1 MTITA
6 EAPRGGVV
14 EYIGGTSYTFL
25 LRNREIERFEDK
37 HRGIFE
43 LWDGLFNAGKKPTS
57 REVRDILALGLVG
70 GGKKDHEADA
80 VLNGCTPEDLLRLYS
95 IAQAVVGV
103 AFMPDVMTEASVK
116 KRTSRTTANQTERS
130 GHDQERDHCG
140 LKA

>member
-14 EYIGGTSYTFL
+14 EYIGSTSYVFM

-43 LWDGLFNAGKKPTS
+43 LWDGLFGHAPKPTS
-57 REVRDILALGLVG
+57 REVRDILALALVG
-70 GGKKDHEADA
+70 GGKKDHEADKIISE
-80 VLNGCTPEDLLRLYS
+80 CTPADLMRLYQ

-103 AFMPDVMTEASVK
+103 AFIPDAVEESAK
-116 KRTSRTTANQTERS
+116 KKTKRAAQTQS
-130 GHDQERDHCG
+130 D
-140 LKA
+140 